1 MSYRERPGH
10 TAGLTIWTAGGEGG
24 WVLPDGCM
32 DVLWNGTT
40 LLVAGP
46 DTRAGFATAS
56 PEVRYAAVRFGT
68 AVGPAVLAVPAFE
81 LRNQRTRLADVID
94 VYEVERL
101 ELELGCAARPDLVLE
116 AWATRKL
123 LRGAGP
129 DRSMVNVASLLN
141 ALIPLREVA
150 DIVGLGERQ
159 LRRRALASFGYA
171 PKVLAR
177 IQRFQRGLSLA
188 RAGTPLALAAAEA
201 GYFDQAH
208 FAREVRC
215 LAEQPVTHLLR

>member
-1 MSYRERPGH
+1 MSYRERRAR

-24 WVLPDGCM
+24 WVLPDGCI
-32 DVLWNGTT
+32 DVLWDGTT

-46 DTRAGFATAS
+46 DTRAAFTSVS
-56 PEVRYAAVRFGT
+56 PNARYAAVRFATG
-68 AVGPAVLAVPAFE
+68 VGPSVLAVPAME
-81 LRNQRTRLADVID
+81 LRDQRPALVDVLD
-94 VYEVERL
+94 VHEVERL
-101 ELELGCAARPDLVLE
+101 EHELRYAARPDLVLE
-116 AWATRKL
+116 VWATRKL
-123 LRGAGP
+123 LSGAGP
-129 DRSMVNVASLLN
+129 DRAMSHAAALLN
-141 ALIPLREVA
+141 ARLPVAEVA
-150 DIVGLGERQ
+150 ETVGLGERQ
-159 LRRRALASFGYA
+159 LHRRALASFGYS

-215 LAEQPVTHLLR
+215 LAGQPPTHLLR